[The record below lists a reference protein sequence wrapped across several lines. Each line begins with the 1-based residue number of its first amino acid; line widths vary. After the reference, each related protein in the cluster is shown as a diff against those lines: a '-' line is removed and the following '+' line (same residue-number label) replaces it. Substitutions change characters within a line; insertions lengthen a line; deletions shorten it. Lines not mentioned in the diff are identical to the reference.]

1 MCSTV
6 HGLGLGKIKI
16 ELFEDNE
23 AWQRANEERKGANRE
38 L

>member
-1 MCSTV
+1 MV

-16 ELFEDNE
+16 ELFEDDNE

>member
-1 MCSTV
+1 MV
-6 HGLGLGKIKI
+6 HGLGLGKMKI
-16 ELFEDNE
+16 GSVDNNE